1 MKINQF
7 TWMHFEIILSGDSLQ
22 IIFAYIY
29 ISKTDIFFS
38 SFLYAPTF
46 SNDKQSELL
55 ITGTEPK
62 EYLH

>member
-29 ISKTDIFFS
+29 ISKTGICFS